1 MFIIVQNIMNEA
13 HEDIEV
19 FDRFD
24 ILTSSK
30 GFLIKFNTKGEAV
43 KFLGDLGMEMPE
55 GSEEGDILI
64 DRLH

>member
-1 MFIIVQNIMNEA
+1 MNEA

-24 ILTSSK
+24 ILTSAR
-30 GFLIKFNTKGEAV
+30 GFPIKFNTRGEAV
-43 KFLGDLGMEMPE
+43 RFLGDLGMEMPE
-55 GSEEGDILI
+55 GSEEGDIQI